1 MKSKVAGVFMG
12 ALLSLAITGTAFAAG
27 NSINLQVNG
36 KTLPTDVAPIIKE
49 SRTLVPVRVISE
61 SLGADVEWNA
71 AEQKVT
77 VIKNDKVLELT
88 LNSKEVLVNGSKLP
102 ELDVPPQL
110 INNRTMVP
118 IRVVSE
124 ALGAKVEWNGDTQ
137 TVATTIYEKRD
148 AMTPEELMLKSNQAM
163 AKYDTYRY
171 TGTGKIN
178 MSSAALPQSIDM
190 KMDLSG
196 IYKKTGTSSE
206 VYLVEAIEVPGMA
219 GQAPTA
225 IKMDVYSN
233 GTDFYTRMEGQN
245 WQKID
250 LGADFSKFMDNQDP
264 QKAIQMMKDFGLI
277 LSYGN
282 DVKIDGKDCYTL
294 VVKIDTQK
302 YLEAVRDLTST
313 LVPTTDPEGKKVFEE
328 LMNSM
333 KLDMNEKVYIQKD
346 NLMMTKVVVDGN
358 ISMTVQKMTINEDI
372 NTEMTL
378 SGFGEPVTM
387 PQINK

>member
-148 AMTPEELMLKSNQAM
+148 AMTPEELMLKSNQVM

-250 LGADFSKFMDNQDP
+250 LGADFSKYMDNQDP

-372 NTEMTL
+372 NTEMIL